1 MTPEFLPL
9 GDCGVRMEFGSEIR
23 PAIHARICR
32 FGAALDAAPIRGV
45 TEWVCGYAVVTVYY
59 RPWMISYEDLCTAL
73 RQRLRPPSESEP
85 ADVERVIEIPVC
97 YGGSFGPDLEE
108 VAARRGLTAGQVT
121 RRHSRPRYRVYFLGF
136 LPGFAYLGGLPRS
149 LETPRRSTP
158 RLSVP
163 AGAVGI
169 AGSQTGVYPRE
180 TPGGWQIIGQT
191 PLRLYDPRREV
202 PALLSAGD
210 RVKFVPIDAGRYREL
225 EKMELEKMEPERT
238 EQEKTDAP
246 G

>member
-1 MTPEFLPL
+1 M
-9 GDCGVRMEFGSEIR
+9 RIEFGSEIR
-23 PAIHARICR
+23 PATHARIRR
-32 FGAALDAAPIRGV
+32 FGAALDAAPIDGV

-59 RPWMISYEDLCTAL
+59 RPWIIGYEDLCTAL
-73 RQRLRPPSESEP
+73 RQRLRQPNACASSLM
-85 ADVERVIEIPVC
+85 ERVIGIPVC
-97 YGGSFGPDLEE
+97 YGGGFGPDLEE
-108 VAARRGLTAGQVT
+108 VAARHGLTSGQVI
-121 RRHSRPRYRVYFLGF
+121 RRHSRPLYRVYFLGF

-169 AGSQTGVYPRE
+169 AGSQTGVYPLE

-191 PLRLYDPRREV
+191 PLRLYDPRRKT

-210 RVKFVPIDAGRYREL
+210 RVKFVPIDAGRYHEL
-225 EKMELEKMEPERT
+225 EQTELEET
-238 EQEKTDAP
+238 NAP